1 MHLSAVTALNNK
13 SITRIWRNTED
24 QRTGVSVPIFH
35 ESSIAGVLVVE
46 GEVQEINSV
55 IMLLKTLVEMLIN
68 QRAALDS
75 EQQQLQIRNQ
85 FLRDWIYY
93 REEYDPEFLA
103 RGSSLG
109 INLSL
114 TRIVAI
120 IYADKEFFVPD
131 SDKII
136 ETLEK
141 NDEYIHLERNR
152 IALLLSHHPKQAHKL
167 KRIQGIAP
175 SIHIAIGQPS
185 THMYTAFTQACRS
198 LEIGSILFPEECYWK
213 HDSLYYIDLLLSGNN
228 AEEIINPFDKLAQRK
243 GPDLIET
250 LITYIQFDGDV
261 QKTADAL
268 FIHRN
273 SLGYR
278 LTKIYDITDKNP
290 RNYQDLFYLYCA
302 YIVYKVNGSKTVAN
316 YGI

>member
-120 IYADKEFFVPD
+120 IYADKEFFIPD

-185 THMYTAFTQACRS
+185 TH
-198 LEIGSILFPEECYWK
+198 
-213 HDSLYYIDLLLSGNN
+213 LLLSGNN